1 MATLRVEIVV
11 DSGQTREMDREFQ
24 RFHNPIEIFIG
35 IEIFISLL
43 IRINISYRYLDM
55 LIDDC
60 VPN

>member
-43 IRINISYRYLDM
+43 IRINISYRYL

>member
-35 IEIFISLL
+35 IGIFISLL
-43 IRINISYRYLDM
+43 IRINICVDICWLM
-55 LIDDC
+55 TVFLIKR
-60 VPN
+60 